1 MRAPSAAELVRVWEL
16 GQGKTSWQ
24 RGLLL
29 LAPLFPNATFR
40 ALSAT
45 SLGTRNA
52 HLLALREHLFGS
64 MMKAI
69 VRCPHCAERM
79 EFSLSVGTFLSGTP
93 SGGDS
98 AYERTFT
105 LDVEGGAIRYRL
117 LCSDDLAAVAQP
129 STSALETAL
138 AMRALVAVDDGVE
151 LTPAALDAVG
161 DAIVTSD
168 PLSDIRLALDCASC
182 HQEWVSPLDVASF
195 LWTEIEGEV
204 HQILEDVHRLGTAYG
219 WSEAAILTMS
229 ARRRREYLLRA
240 S

>member
-1 MRAPSAAELVRVWEL
+1 MWEL

-40 ALSAT
+40 ALSAMA
-45 SLGTRNA
+45 LGTRNA

-64 MMKAI
+64 TMKAL
-69 VRCPHCAERM
+69 VRCPHCDDRM
-79 EFSLSVGTFLSGTP
+79 EFSLPVAAFLPVAP
-93 SGGDS
+93 SGADS
-98 AYERTFT
+98 AYERTFA
-105 LDVEGGAIRYRL
+105 LDAEGRTIRYRL
-117 LCSDDLAAVAQP
+117 LCSDDLAAVAQS
-129 STSALETAL
+129 STSAPETELAL
-138 AMRALVAVDDGVE
+138 RALVAVDDGAE
-151 LTPAALDAVG
+151 LTPATLAAVG

-182 HQEWVSPLDVASF
+182 KHEWVSPLDVASF

>member
-40 ALSAT
+40 ALSAMA
-45 SLGTRNA
+45 LGTCNA

-64 MMKAI
+64 TLKAI
-69 VRCPHCAERM
+69 VRCPHCSERL
-79 EFSLSVGTFLSGTP
+79 EIALSVGTFSSGAP
-93 SGGDS
+93 SGCDS
-98 AYERTFT
+98 AYERTFA
-105 LDVEGGAIRYRL
+105 LEAGGGVIRHRL
-117 LCSDDLAAVAQP
+117 LCSDDLAAIAQSLP
-129 STSALETAL
+129 AAPETAL
-138 AMRALVAVDDGVE
+138 ATRALVAVDDGVE
-151 LTPAALDAVG
+151 LTPAALHAVA
-161 DAIVTSD
+161 DAIVTAD

-182 HQEWVSPLDVASF
+182 HEEWISPLDVASY
-195 LWTEIEGEV
+195 LWTEVEGEV

-229 ARRRREYLLRA
+229 AQRRREYLLRA